1 MMMASPSTTRTGAR
15 APAGGPFPSAVAA
28 LRRHPAPTVLAVV
41 VLATSLLAVG
51 TFVLALEQ
59 AAMLEGWYRAHL
71 PARGHGGQGGVAADL
86 LPLLGWGRL
95 ALAVAAGG
103 AVLALVLAGRVGM
116 RMAAATRGEEVKA
129 AGATWVRRTLLAQA
143 TLTGLAGAVLAAA
156 VLVAGTW
163 LVLRAPRQAAA
174 LEGMPLVGSGEL
186 LAVLPALA
194 VAGVLVCGI
203 GGLLAQRALSRA

>member
-1 MMMASPSTTRTGAR
+1 MASPTTTPEA
-15 APAGGPFPSAVAA
+15 AAVAA
-28 LRRHPAPTVLAVV
+28 LRRHPAPTLLAVV

-51 TFVLALEQ
+51 TFLLALEQ
-59 AAMLEGWYRAHL
+59 AAMLEHWYRARL
-71 PARGHGGQGGVAADL
+71 PARGRGGIAADL

-116 RMAAATRGEEVKA
+116 RMAAATRGEEVRA
-129 AGATWVRRTLLAQA
+129 ATGAWVRRTLLAQA

-156 VLVAGTW
+156 VLVAGVW

-174 LEGMPLVGSGEL
+174 LEGMPLVGGAEL
-186 LAVLPALA
+186 LAILPAMA
-194 VAGVLVCGI
+194 VAGVLACGI
-203 GGLLAQRALSRA
+203 GGLLAQRALRRA

>member
-1 MMMASPSTTRTGAR
+1 MASPSTTRTGAR
-15 APAGGPFPSAVAA
+15 APAGAPFPSAVAA
-28 LRRHPAPTVLAVV
+28 LRRHPAPTLLAVV

-71 PARGHGGQGGVAADL
+71 PAGGRSGVAADL
-86 LPLLGWGRL
+86 LPLLGWGRHGKGQ
-95 ALAVAAGG
+95 AAGG

-129 AGATWVRRTLLAQA
+129 AGAAWVRRTLLAQA

-156 VLVAGTW
+156 VLAAGTW